1 MNNEEKKRYKIVKAI
16 IEEIEQSG
24 IGVEYLSVKIPNVE
38 EPIIMFG
45 KDEHDSYI
53 TLGKLMKVICKISIS
68 LGLDMSEVFKILADI
83 YNEEYRKKKR

>member
-38 EPIIMFG
+38 
-45 KDEHDSYI
+45 
-53 TLGKLMKVICKISIS
+53 
-68 LGLDMSEVFKILADI
+68 
-83 YNEEYRKKKR
+83 